1 MNSAAPAPAA
11 PGTGSGDP
19 HGLIGLPTIMTMA
32 FRGIDLT
39 PLGQQ
44 LIARAEADPAD
55 ANALMDLSVVL
66 QLKESRELGL
76 AVQAQALQLQQL
88 YRLPA
93 KGGTSAGGG
102 APASGG
108 TSPRGGTSARGSASA
123 SGGAQSKGGAPA
135 NGGAPAVRLL
145 AIMAPGDLMAN
156 TPLEFLLQE
165 SDVALDML
173 YVLPDMPFPAQ
184 LPEHDLI
191 FIAVCESDAN
201 RALLQQLAGLA
212 QSWHCPVLNQ
222 PARID
227 RTGREAAHAL
237 LAPVAG
243 VDIPPSSRI
252 DRSGLKRLRSGEL
265 APAGVL
271 QDGRYPII
279 IRPVDAHAGHGL
291 EKIDAPQALDAYLQA
306 QPESEFV
313 ISQFVDYCGAD
324 GLYRKYRVALI
335 DGRPYAV
342 HMGLSAHWMI
352 HYLNAGMTESA
363 EKRAEEARF
372 FSGFDA
378 GFARRHGAAL
388 SAIAARLE
396 LDYAVIDCAESR
408 HGKLLLFELDTGAV
422 VHSMDP
428 DDLFPYK
435 RPQMDKVY
443 AAFRGLL
450 SRDLARGARPGD
462 KAPG

>member
-1 MNSAAPAPAA
+1 MNSAASTPAA
-11 PGTGSGDP
+11 TVTGTGDGP
-19 HGLIGLPTIMTMA
+19 GLIGLPTIMTMA

-44 LIARAEADPAD
+44 LIARAQADPAD

-76 AVQAQALQLQQL
+76 SVQAQALQQQQF

-93 KGGTSAGGG
+93 KGGTPAKDG
-102 APASGG
+102 APV
-108 TSPRGGTSARGSASA
+108 
-123 SGGAQSKGGAPA
+123 
-135 NGGAPAVRLL
+135 VRLL

-156 TPLEFLLQE
+156 TPLEFLLQD

-173 YVLPDMPFPAQ
+173 YVVPGLPFPAQ

-201 RALLQQLAGLA
+201 RALLQQLACMA
-212 QSWHCPVLNQ
+212 PSWPCPVLNQ
-222 PARID
+222 PARIV

-243 VDIPPSSRI
+243 IDMPPSSRI
-252 DRSGLKRLRSGEL
+252 DRPGLMRLRDGEL
-265 APAGVL
+265 AIAGVL
-271 QDGRYPII
+271 QDGCYPII
-279 IRPVDAHAGHGL
+279 IRPVDSHAGHGL
-291 EKIDAPQALDAYLQA
+291 EKIDAPPALDAYLQA
-306 QPESEFV
+306 QPETEFV
-313 ISQFVDYCGAD
+313 ISKFVDYRGAD

-372 FSGFDA
+372 MSGFDT

-388 SAIAARLE
+388 SAIASRLE
-396 LDYAVIDCAESR
+396 LDYVVIDCAETR
-408 HGKLLLFELDTGAV
+408 RGKLLLFELDTGAV

-428 DDLFPYK
+428 VDLFPYK
-435 RPQMDKVY
+435 RPQMEKVY

-450 SRDLARGARPGD
+450 ERCGAL
-462 KAPG
+462 KAQGPN